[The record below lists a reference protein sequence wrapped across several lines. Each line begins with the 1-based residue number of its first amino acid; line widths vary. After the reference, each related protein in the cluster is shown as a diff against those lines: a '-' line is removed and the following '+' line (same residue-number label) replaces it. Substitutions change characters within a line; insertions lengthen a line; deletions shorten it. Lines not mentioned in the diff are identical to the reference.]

1 MTEVAAKNLDEPEI
15 RLFIVI
21 LYYIF
26 GPVVAYFL
34 KLFGC
39 FWPATQYRP
48 SDRVRKK
55 MKNYAE
61 ISGNIMRKKV
71 PIMWK
76 RQQIMRKF
84 PTKRSRLRSSF
95 LKKRSRLRRSLLT
108 KQSRLRRSF
117 QRKVR

>member
-1 MTEVAAKNLDEPEI
+1 MSQSLLRHDFFFFKLKFVLLSIIGP
-15 RLFIVI
+15 RLVEASQLQLI
-21 LYYIF
+21 
-26 GPVVAYFL
+26 
-34 KLFGC
+34 
-39 FWPATQYRP
+39 RP

-71 PIMWK
+71 PIMRK

>member
-1 MTEVAAKNLDEPEI
+1 MYHNN
-15 RLFIVI
+15 
-21 LYYIF
+21 
-26 GPVVAYFL
+26 
-34 KLFGC
+34 
-39 FWPATQYRP
+39 RP

-55 MKNYAE
+55 LKNYAE
-61 ISGNIMRKKV
+61 ISGNIMWKKV
-71 PIMWK
+71 PIMRK

>member
-1 MTEVAAKNLDEPEI
+1 MEELPFIHLNEEDFRLAIFEQLNGPI
-15 RLFIVI
+15 R
-21 LYYIF
+21 YD
-26 GPVVAYFL
+26 PDS
-34 KLFGC
+34 
-39 FWPATQYRP
+39 RP

-71 PIMWK
+71 PIMRK